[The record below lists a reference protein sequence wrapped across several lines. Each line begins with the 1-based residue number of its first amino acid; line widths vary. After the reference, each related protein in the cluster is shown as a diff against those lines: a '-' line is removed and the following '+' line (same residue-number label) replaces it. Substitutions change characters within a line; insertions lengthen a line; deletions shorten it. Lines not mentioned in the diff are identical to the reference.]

1 MPLTFRRA
9 RPDDVDAAIPLIYS
23 SGPDAFDYAF
33 ARPGRNSEQD
43 FLRYAFVQG
52 GGQFGWRQHWVGE
65 QDGKVVAAG
74 TVFGGEV
81 TLGYMLAATRQIL
94 GYFGLAAPGVVR
106 RGLQLERIICPPP
119 RRTLYLAHLGV
130 TPDLRGEGLGSQ
142 LIEHFLQIGRSNGL
156 PMAALDVSVANPK
169 AQALYERFGFEVQVE
184 RVSTLPGVSSH
195 RYMQRKL

>member
-1 MPLTFRRA
+1 MSLTFRRA
-9 RPDDVDAAIPLIYS
+9 RPDDVAAIPLIYS

-33 ARPGRNSEQD
+33 ARPGRNSAQD

-65 QDGKVVAAG
+65 QDGQVVAAG

-94 GYFGLAAPGVVR
+94 GYFGLGAPGVIR

-130 TPDLRGEGLGSQ
+130 TSDLRGEGLGSQ

>member
-33 ARPGRNSEQD
+33 ARPGRNSAED

-65 QDGKVVAAG
+65 QDGLVVAAG

-81 TLGYMLAATRQIL
+81 NLRYMLAATRQIL
-94 GYFGLAAPGVVR
+94 GYFGLGSAGVIR
-106 RGLQLERIICPPP
+106 RGLQLEKIICPPP
-119 RRTLYLAHLGV
+119 RKTLYLAHLGV
-130 TPDLRGEGLGSQ
+130 TPTLRGEGLGSQ
-142 LIEHFLQIGRSNGL
+142 LIEHLLQIGRRSGL
-156 PMAALDVSVANPK
+156 PVAALDVSTANPK
-169 AQALYERFGFEVQVE
+169 AQALYERLGFNVQVE
-184 RVSTLPGVSSH
+184 RASTLPGVAGS
-195 RYMQRKL
+195 RYMQRQL

>member
-9 RPDDVDAAIPLIYS
+9 RPDDVDTAIPLIYS

-33 ARPGRNSEQD
+33 ARPGRNSAQD

-52 GGQFGWRQHWVGE
+52 DGQFGWRQHWVGE
-65 QDGKVVAAG
+65 QDGKVVTAG

-94 GYFGLAAPGVVR
+94 GYFGLAAPGVIR